1 MYGIRRVQ
9 PAASERARRYGDMP
23 GKQKRLTG
31 QHVFFKEKCV
41 FEKSVGEFQR
51 LFVPSIYLAE
61 NDTLT
66 HAE

>member
-1 MYGIRRVQ
+1 VDEGLTIYGIRRVQ

-41 FEKSVGEFQR
+41 LEKSVRGIPA
-51 LFVPSIYLAE
+51 LNYPLNLS
-61 NDTLT
+61 TLK
-66 HAE
+66 